1 MTVSRLWSIASAEI
15 RSCRRLA
22 RTWVVAVV
30 AMLCGSFMWLFLS
43 LAHMFASYI
52 SASAGLTGPHFAIVH
67 IGKFTLLSFTVGIV
81 FLAFD
86 IRQRDI
92 RDRIGDA
99 IAVRPMSNFELITGR
114 LIGIVL
120 LLAIPVGTLIVL
132 MCGYGLIAEF
142 SNLGFGSAMD
152 PVSVA
157 AFLVWDLVPNLFFW
171 GALTMLVAVV
181 VRQRMVAVVIMLV
194 LLFGYYYLSSGIPF
208 YLGSAL
214 ATYTGGESL
223 PSTLAPQ
230 FFNVDVVFNRIY
242 TVLFSLGL
250 IGLASTIYPRQAKLQ
265 ERQFFLITGCAAVVI
280 SIFGIYALVNS
291 KLHKL
296 DEVDRWASIHK
307 EFQTH
312 ADTNIEAIRGSVDI
326 FPGRSIHLD
335 LVLSLETTRIDS
347 SDDWLLSMNP
357 GYRIVNIELNGQQ
370 IQDYDFKDG
379 LLSMP
384 KQDTQSALVEM
395 RLVAKGVPD
404 PMFAYLDS
412 SLKWKDL
419 NYVEAIAARR
429 FGTKSYIFHPQIV
442 ALVPGVSWF
451 PSSGSAYGRNNGEA
465 RPQDFFDID
474 ISVSVPRHW
483 IVAGPGSRTREEHDK
498 RARFRFNPTNPVSEV
513 ALVGSD
519 FERRALTIEGTTFE
533 LLMSKKHTDNLDTLN
548 AVVPALKEWIE
559 ERMTLASELGL
570 SYPYKT
576 LSFVEVPHLLRTYGG
591 DWNMQSVFSPPG
603 IQMFRESGLP
613 IARFDNVINTQ
624 SDELTGDNEKLGD
637 FLLELLTVFFEN
649 DFEGGSPFLNLGR
662 NLVSHQTKP
671 EGSGA
676 SAMEYFVGELAHK
689 LIFDLDGYFS
699 IHSSLEGNRAA
710 EQVNSLISAGGDF
723 DWTPRLNT
731 LEWRDEFSDRPSVW
745 ERALGTA
752 LSNLNYEKDPKM
764 SLHALLL
771 KTDANT
777 QLVLDVVEHNV
788 IGSFLHDLVAQ
799 YGGMTYTEED
809 LHNIALAAGL
819 DVSNMLGDW
828 LHSTDA
834 PGLILTDA
842 KFARLETSESIDSMF
857 QTSFLLRNNE
867 AVPAY
872 VSITYGEEGEIGLQ
886 KMTPIR
892 VSGNTTLQVAIQ
904 TIDHPGQVSVI
915 PYFSRNRNPLT
926 LKFFDHH
933 DDNTQITSESLP
945 YISEVD
951 WKPQETDAIII
962 DDLDPGFSAASG
974 EDSVNNSLLPKW
986 VTYMFGAY
994 DTVLETDHGMLQLHD
1009 ASDSLIKDVFNSVL
1023 WYRDSEP
1030 TSYGRYRHTYVISF
1044 QESKRAQLTFSA
1056 DIPASGRWKLELHMP
1071 AIKWKQ
1077 YQSRH
1082 SPGLGSIYYR
1092 SRPFPLAE
1100 IQLEVKNSGLSKTIS
1115 FDAQEENSGWN
1126 DLGLFDLDAGTVDV
1140 VLTPQSDGKI
1150 VGDAIQWNLEREE
1163 N

>member
-43 LAHMFASYI
+43 MAHMFASYI

-120 LLAIPVGTLIVL
+120 LLAIPVVTLILL

-142 SNLGFGSAMD
+142 SDLGFGSAMD
-152 PVSVA
+152 PVSVV
-157 AFLVWDLVPNLFFW
+157 AFFVWDLAPNLFFW
-171 GALTMLVAVV
+171 GALTMLIAVV

-194 LLFGYYYLSSGIPF
+194 LLFAYYYLSSGIPF

-214 ATYTGGESL
+214 STYTGSESL
-223 PSTLAPQ
+223 PSALAPQ
-230 FFNVDVVFNRIY
+230 FFSTDVVFNRIY
-242 TVLFSLGL
+242 VVLLSLGL
-250 IGLASTIYPRQAKLQ
+250 IGLAATIYPRQAKMQ
-265 ERQFFLITGCAAVVI
+265 ERQFFLITGCAAVVV

-296 DEVDRWASIHK
+296 DEVDRWASIHS

-312 ADTNIEAIRGSVDI
+312 SDTKIEAISGSVDI

-335 LVLSLETTRIDS
+335 LVVSLEATHNDS
-347 SDDWLLSMNP
+347 SDDWLLSLNP
-357 GYRIVNIELNGQQ
+357 GYRIVNVEFNGQK
-370 IQDYDFKDG
+370 IQNYEFNDG
-379 LLSMP
+379 LLSIP
-384 KQDTQSALVEM
+384 KQNTESTSVEM
-395 RLVAKGVPD
+395 KLVAKGVPD

-429 FGTKSYIFHPQIV
+429 FGTRSYIFHPQIV

-451 PSSGSAYGRNNGEA
+451 PSSGSAYGRNNGEK

-474 ISVSVPRHW
+474 INVSVPKHW
-483 IVAGPGSRTREEHDK
+483 IVAGPGSRSREEHDK

-519 FERRALTIEGTTFE
+519 FERRALTVNGTTFE

-559 ERMTLASELGL
+559 ERMTLASDLGL

-591 DWNMQSVFSPPG
+591 GWNMESVFSPPG

-624 SDELTGDNEKLGD
+624 SDELTGDEEKLGD
-637 FLLELLTVFFEN
+637 FLLELLKVFFEN

-671 EGSGA
+671 EGLGA
-676 SAMEYFVGELAHK
+676 SAIEYFVGELAHK

-710 EQVNSLISAGGDF
+710 EQVNSLIMEGGDF

-731 LEWRDEFSDRPSVW
+731 LEWRDQFSDRLSVW
-745 ERALGTA
+745 QHAVDTA
-752 LSNLNYEKDPKM
+752 LSSFEYEKDPKI

-771 KTDANT
+771 KTNANS
-777 QLVLDVVEHNV
+777 QLLLDVVDHNV
-788 IGSFLHDLVAQ
+788 IGAFLHDLVAQ
-799 YGGMTYTEED
+799 YRGMTYTEAD
-809 LHNIALAAGL
+809 LHNTAIAAGL

-828 LHSTDA
+828 LHGTDA
-834 PGLILTDA
+834 PGLILADA
-842 KFARLETSESIDSMF
+842 KFERLETSESIDSMF

-867 AVPAY
+867 AVPTY
-872 VSITYGEEGEIGLQ
+872 VTIAYGEEGELGLQ
-886 KMTPIR
+886 EMTPIR
-892 VSGNTTLQVAIQ
+892 VSGNTTLQIAIQ
-904 TIDHPGQVSVI
+904 TTDHPGQVSVI
-915 PYFSRNRNPLT
+915 PYFSRNRNALT
-926 LKFFDHH
+926 LNFFDQH
-933 DDNTQITSESLP
+933 DDNTATTTESLP
-945 YISEVD
+945 YVSEVD
-951 WKPQETDAIII
+951 WSPEESDAIIV
-962 DDLDPGFSAASG
+962 DDLDAGFSASSG
-974 EDSVNNSLLPKW
+974 EDAINKPLLPKW
-986 VTYMFGAY
+986 VSYMFGAY
-994 DTVLETDHGMLQLHD
+994 DTVLETDQGLLQLHD
-1009 ASDSLIKDVFNSVL
+1009 ASESLTKDIFNSVL

-1030 TSYGRYRHTYVISF
+1030 TSYGKYRRTYVISF
-1044 QESKRAQLTFSA
+1044 QRNEQAQLNFSA
-1056 DIPASGRWKLELHMP
+1056 DIPTSGKWKLEFHMP
-1071 AIKWKQ
+1071 AIKWKM
-1077 YQSRH
+1077 YRSTY
-1082 SPGLGSIYYR
+1082 SPGLGSIHWKSTNFR
-1092 SRPFPLAE
+1092 LAS
-1100 IQLEVKNSGLSKTIS
+1100 IQLEVKNLGLSRTIL

-1126 DLGLFDLDAGTVDV
+1126 DLGLFHLDAGTVDV
-1140 VLTPQSDGKI
+1140 VLTPQTDGNI
-1150 VGDAIQWNLEREE
+1150 VGDAIKWNLEQ
-1163 N
+1163 